1 MKLAFDTGG
10 TFTDFA
16 MADDDGTIL
25 LHKVLSTPDA
35 PARAVLQG
43 VDELLAKVAAKK
55 GANPGTKP
63 AARQALQILGATT
76 VVTNAVLERR
86 GVATA
91 FITTEGFRDML
102 RIRTEGRYDL
112 YDLRIQYPDPLV
124 PRDLCFGV
132 VERIAADGSV
142 VTALDEDGVR
152 KIGRTLTERGVQS
165 VAVCLLHAYKYPQ
178 HEQRIATLLAE
189 AAPQISVSLS
199 SVVCP
204 EVREYDRASTTVANA
219 YTRPMMVGHVGHLER
234 ELLARGI
241 ESQLLWMTSSGGV
254 VPSSAAAK
262 TPVRLIESG
271 PAAGAVAA
279 ADYAKQAGE
288 HSVLSFDMGGTTAK
302 LCLIPNGEPMIAN
315 ELEVARHER
324 FRKGSGFPLKIQ
336 SIHMI
341 EIGAGGGSIAAK
353 TKLGLLAVGPRS
365 AAAAPG
371 PACYGRGGTEATVTD
386 ADLLLGYLNENS
398 FLGGDFSLDRPA
410 AYAAMTR
417 LGNEL
422 GITPERASWGIHDM
436 VNESMAE
443 AASMQATDSGVDP
456 RALPLIA
463 FGGAG
468 PVHAYGVA
476 RKLGIRKVICP
487 LGAGVTSAI
496 GLLGAPVAA
505 DLSTSLPMRLS
516 AWNPS
521 AVKVVKASLAAQGRE
536 VVLASKVPADRIGF
550 SYTVD
555 MRHVG
560 QGYEISVALPDL
572 DPADPAF
579 LAELTARFHANYVAL
594 YGRAVTGTDA
604 EVITWR
610 IRASGPKGEVSLAGL
625 RGEAGAVRDPRKGTR
640 RVFFSELGKFVDTPV
655 YDHYALLPGV
665 PVEGPA
671 IIEQRESTVVMGPNA
686 SASLDAQHNLIMILS

>member
-16 MADDDGTIL
+16 MTDDDGSIL

-43 VDELLAKVAAKK
+43 VDELLAKVRAKNAGK
-55 GANPGTKP
+55 ANRSGT
-63 AARQALQILGATT
+63 LQILGATT

-86 GVATA
+86 GVNTA
-91 FITTEGFRDML
+91 FITTDGFQDML

-112 YDLRIQYPDPLV
+112 YDLRIQYPEPLV

-132 VERIAADGSV
+132 VERIAADGTV
-142 VTALDEDGVR
+142 ITALDEESVR
-152 KIGRTLTERGVQS
+152 AIGRTLVERKVES
-165 VAVCLLHAYKYPQ
+165 VAVCLLHAYKYAQ
-178 HEQRIATLLAE
+178 HERRVAELLAE
-189 AAPQISVSLS
+189 VAPKMSVSLS
-199 SVVCP
+199 STVCP

-219 YTRPMMVGHVGHLER
+219 YTRPMMVGHVSHLER
-234 ELLARGI
+234 ELSQRGI
-241 ESQLLWMTSSGGV
+241 DGQLLWMTSSGGV
-254 VPSSAAAK
+254 VPSSAASR

-279 ADYAKQAGE
+279 ADYARQAGE
-288 HSVLSFDMGGTTAK
+288 QSVLSFDMGGTTAK
-302 LCLIPNGEPMIAN
+302 LCLIPNGQPMVAN
-315 ELEVARHER
+315 ELEVARHAR

-341 EIGAGGGSIAAK
+341 EIGAGGGSIAARN
-353 TKLGLLAVGPRS
+353 KLGLLGVGPRS

-386 ADLLLGYLNENS
+386 ADLLLGYLHEKS
-398 FLGGDFSLDRPA
+398 FLGGDFALDRPA
-410 AYAAMTR
+410 AEAAMAR
-417 LGNEL
+417 LAQEL
-422 GITPERASWGIHDM
+422 GITVERCAWGIHDM

-516 AWNPS
+516 AWDPEAVN
-521 AVKVVKASLAAQGRE
+521 AVKATLQAQGRE
-536 VVLASKVPADRIGF
+536 VVLASQVPADRIGF

-560 QGYEISVALPDL
+560 QGYEISVALPEL

-579 LAELTARFHANYVAL
+579 LPELMSRFHTNYVAL
-594 YGRAVTGTDA
+594 YGRAVAGTDA

-640 RVFFSELGKFVDTPV
+640 PVFFSELGKYFETPV

-665 PVEGPA
+665 PVVGPA

-686 SASLDAQHNLIMILS
+686 SASLDAQHNLIMLLS

>member
-16 MADDDGTIL
+16 MTEDDGTIL

-43 VDELLAKVAAKK
+43 VDELLAKVRARDGGKAKSN
-55 GANPGTKP
+55 G
-63 AARQALQILGATT
+63 QLQILGATT

-86 GVATA
+86 GVHTA
-91 FITTEGFRDML
+91 FITTDGFQDML

-124 PRDLCFGV
+124 SRELCFGV
-132 VERIAADGSV
+132 EERIAADGTV
-142 VTALDEDGVR
+142 IKALDEDGVR
-152 KIGRTLTERGVQS
+152 TIARVLLDKKVES
-165 VAVCLLHAYKYPQ
+165 VAVCLLHAYKYAQ
-178 HEQRIATLLAE
+178 HERRVAEILAE
-189 AAPQISVSLS
+189 VAPGISVSLS
-199 SVVCP
+199 STVCP
-204 EVREYDRASTTVANA
+204 EVREYDRASTTVVNA
-219 YTRPMMVGHVGHLER
+219 YTRPMMVGHVNHLER
-234 ELLARGI
+234 ELSQRGV
-241 ESQLLWMTSSGGV
+241 EGQLLWMTSSGGV
-254 VPSSAAAK
+254 VPSSSASR

-279 ADYAKQAGE
+279 ADYARQAGE
-288 HSVLSFDMGGTTAK
+288 SSVLSFDMGGTTAK
-302 LCLIPNGEPMIAN
+302 LCLIPNGQPMVAN
-315 ELEVARHER
+315 DLEVARHER

-341 EIGAGGGSIAAK
+341 EIGAGGGSIAARN
-353 TKLGLLAVGPRS
+353 KLGLLGVGPRS

-371 PACYGRGGTEATVTD
+371 PACYGRGGTEPTVTD

-398 FLGGDFSLDRPA
+398 FLGGDFALDKPA
-410 AYAAMTR
+410 AESAMAR
-417 LGNEL
+417 LAKEL
-422 GITPERASWGIHDM
+422 GISLERCAWGIHDM

-505 DLSTSLPMRLS
+505 DLSASLPMRIS

-521 AVKVVKASLAAQGRE
+521 AVNVVKATLADQGRE
-536 VVLASKVPADRIGF
+536 VVLASKVPVDHISY

-560 QGYEISVALPDL
+560 QGYEISVPLPEL
-572 DPADPAF
+572 DPADPKF
-579 LAELTARFHANYVAL
+579 VEELLARFHANYVAL
-594 YGRAVTGTDA
+594 YGRAVSGTDA

-610 IRASGPKGEVSLAGL
+610 VRASGPKAPVSLASL
-625 RGEAGAVRDPRKGTR
+625 RGESNVARDARKGTR
-640 RVFFSELGKFVDTPV
+640 PVFFPELGKYVDTPV
-655 YDHYALLPGV
+655 YDHYALVPGV

-686 SASLDAQHNLIMILS
+686 SASLDAQHNLIMLLS

>member
-16 MADDDGTIL
+16 MTEDDGTIL

-43 VDELLAKVAAKK
+43 VDELLAKVRVRDGGKAK
-55 GANPGTKP
+55 GNG
-63 AARQALQILGATT
+63 QLQILGATT

-86 GVATA
+86 GVHTA
-91 FITTEGFRDML
+91 FITTDGFQDML

-112 YDLRIQYPDPLV
+112 YDLRIQYPEPLV
-124 PRDLCFGV
+124 SRELCFGV
-132 VERIAADGSV
+132 EERIAADGTV
-142 VTALDEDGVR
+142 IKALDEDGVR
-152 KIGRTLTERGVQS
+152 TIGRVLLDRKVES
-165 VAVCLLHAYKYPQ
+165 VAVCLLHAYKYAQ
-178 HEQRIATLLAE
+178 HERRIGEILAE
-189 AAPQISVSLS
+189 VAPGISVSLS
-199 SVVCP
+199 STVCP
-204 EVREYDRASTTVANA
+204 EVREYDRASTTVVNA
-219 YTRPMMVGHVGHLER
+219 YTRPMMVGHVNHLER
-234 ELLARGI
+234 ELSQRGV
-241 ESQLLWMTSSGGV
+241 EGQLLWMTSSGGV
-254 VPSSAAAK
+254 VPSSSASR

-279 ADYAKQAGE
+279 ADYARQAGE
-288 HSVLSFDMGGTTAK
+288 SSVLSFDMGGTTAK
-302 LCLIPNGEPMIAN
+302 LCLIPNGQPMVAN
-315 ELEVARHER
+315 DLEVARHER

-341 EIGAGGGSIAAK
+341 EIGAGGGSIAARN
-353 TKLGLLAVGPRS
+353 KLGLLGVGPRS

-371 PACYGRGGTEATVTD
+371 PACYGRGGTEPTVTD

-398 FLGGDFSLDRPA
+398 FLGGDFALDKPA
-410 AYAAMTR
+410 AESAMAR
-417 LGNEL
+417 LAKEL
-422 GITPERASWGIHDM
+422 GISLERCAWGIHDM

-505 DLSTSLPMRLS
+505 DLSASLPMRIS

-521 AVKVVKASLAAQGRE
+521 AVNVVKATLADQGRE
-536 VVLASKVPADRIGF
+536 VVLASKVPVDHI
-550 SYTVD
+550 SYTYTVD

-560 QGYEISVALPDL
+560 QGYEISVPLPEL
-572 DPADPAF
+572 DPADPKF
-579 LAELTARFHANYVAL
+579 VEELLARFHANYVAL
-594 YGRAVTGTDA
+594 YGRAVSGTDA

-610 IRASGPKGEVSLAGL
+610 VRASGPKAPVSLASL
-625 RGEAGAVRDPRKGTR
+625 RGGSDVARDARKGTR
-640 RVFFSELGKFVDTPV
+640 PVFFSELGKYVDTPV
-655 YDHYALLPGV
+655 YDHYALVPGV

-686 SASLDAQHNLIMILS
+686 SASLDAQHNLIMLLS

>member
-16 MADDDGTIL
+16 FSDDDGSIL

-43 VDELLAKVAAKK
+43 VDELLTKVRGGKTAR
-55 GANPGTKP
+55 PGEGP
-63 AARQALQILGATT
+63 LQILGATT
-76 VVTNAVLERR
+76 VVTNAVLERK
-86 GVATA
+86 GVDTA
-91 FITTEGFRDML
+91 FITTDGFQDML

-124 PRDLCFGV
+124 PRERCFGA
-132 VERIAADGSV
+132 VERISAFGEVMTPLDEGSV
-142 VTALDEDGVR
+142 RRIAARLVELGIR
-152 KIGRTLTERGVQS
+152 S

-178 HEQRIATLLAE
+178 HEQRIAQLLAE
-189 AAPQISVSLS
+189 HAPGVSVSLS
-199 SVVCP
+199 SSVCP

-219 YTRPMMVGHVGHLER
+219 YTRPMMVQHVDHLER
-234 ELLARGI
+234 ELGARGV

-254 VPSSAAAK
+254 VPSSSAAR

-279 ADYAKQAGE
+279 AEYARTAGE
-288 HSVLSFDMGGTTAK
+288 RSVLSFDMGGTTAK
-302 LCLIPNGEPMIAN
+302 LCLIPDGQPQIAN

-341 EIGAGGGSIAAK
+341 EIGAGGGSIASR
-353 TKLGLLAVGPRS
+353 TKLGTLQVGPRS

-371 PACYGRGGTEATVTD
+371 PACYGRGGTEPTVTD
-386 ADLLLGYLNENS
+386 ADLLLGYLDEKS
-398 FLGGDFSLDRPA
+398 FLGGDFALDRPA
-410 AYAAMTR
+410 AKTAMAR
-417 LGNEL
+417 LADQL
-422 GITPERASWGIHDM
+422 GIGIERCAFGIHDM

-443 AASMQATDSGVDP
+443 AAAMQATDSGVDP

-487 LGAGVTSAI
+487 LGAGVTSAV

-505 DLSTSLPMRLS
+505 DLSSSLPM
-516 AWNPS
+516 
-521 AVKVVKASLAAQGRE
+521 AVPRWDAAVVQGVLDSLATQGRD
-536 VVLASKVPADRIGF
+536 VVLASGVRNEDIRF

-560 QGYEISVALPDL
+560 QGHEISVSLPEGNPGEPGFL
-572 DPADPAF
+572 DR
-579 LAELTARFHANYVAL
+579 LLQRFHDAYIKL
-594 YGRAVTGTDA
+594 YGRNVSGTDA

-610 IRASGPKGEVSLAGL
+610 IRASGPKGVVSVSSM
-625 RGEAGAVRDPRKGTR
+625 RGESKAVRNPRKGSR
-640 RVFFSELGKFVDTPV
+640 PVFFAEQGQFVDTPV
-655 YDHYALLPGV
+655 YDHYALAPGV
-665 PVEGPA
+665 AVQGPA
-671 IIEQRESTVVMGPNA
+671 IIEQRESTVVVGPKA
-686 SASLDAQHNLIMILS
+686 SASLDAQFNLIMLLD

>member
-16 MADDDGTIL
+16 MTQDDGTIL

-43 VDELLAKVAAKK
+43 VDELLAKVRARDGGKAK
-55 GANPGTKP
+55 GNG
-63 AARQALQILGATT
+63 QLQILGATT

-86 GVATA
+86 GVHTA
-91 FITTEGFRDML
+91 FITTDGFQDML

-112 YDLRIQYPDPLV
+112 YDLRIQYPEPLV
-124 PRDLCFGV
+124 SRELCFGV
-132 VERIAADGSV
+132 EERIAADGTV
-142 VTALDEDGVR
+142 IKALDEDGVR
-152 KIGRTLTERGVQS
+152 TIARVLLDREVES
-165 VAVCLLHAYKYPQ
+165 VAVCLLHAYKYAQ
-178 HEQRIATLLAE
+178 HERRIGEILAE
-189 AAPQISVSLS
+189 IAPGISVSLS
-199 SVVCP
+199 STVCP
-204 EVREYDRASTTVANA
+204 EVREYDRASTTVVNA
-219 YTRPMMVGHVGHLER
+219 YTRPMMVGHVNHLER
-234 ELLARGI
+234 ELSQRGV
-241 ESQLLWMTSSGGV
+241 EGQLLWMTSSGGV
-254 VPSSAAAK
+254 VPSSSASR

-279 ADYAKQAGE
+279 ADYARQAGE
-288 HSVLSFDMGGTTAK
+288 SSVLSFDMGGTTAK
-302 LCLIPNGEPMIAN
+302 LCLIPNGQPMVAN
-315 ELEVARHER
+315 DLEVARHER

-341 EIGAGGGSIAAK
+341 EIGAGGGSIAARN
-353 TKLGLLAVGPRS
+353 KLGLLGVGPRS

-371 PACYGRGGTEATVTD
+371 PACYGRGGTEPTVTD

-398 FLGGDFSLDRPA
+398 FLGGDFALDKPA
-410 AYAAMTR
+410 AESAMAR
-417 LGNEL
+417 LAKEL
-422 GITPERASWGIHDM
+422 GISLERCAWGIHDM

-505 DLSTSLPMRLS
+505 DLSASLPMRIS

-521 AVKVVKASLAAQGRE
+521 AVNVVKATLADQGRE
-536 VVLASKVPADRIGF
+536 VVLASKVPVDHISY

-560 QGYEISVALPDL
+560 QGYEISVPLPEL
-572 DPADPAF
+572 DPADPKF
-579 LAELTARFHANYVAL
+579 VEELLARFHANYVAL
-594 YGRAVTGTDA
+594 YGRAVSGTDA

-610 IRASGPKGEVSLAGL
+610 VRASGPKAPVSLASL
-625 RGEAGAVRDPRKGTR
+625 RSESNVARDARKGTR
-640 RVFFSELGKFVDTPV
+640 PVFFSELGKYVDTPV
-655 YDHYALLPGV
+655 YDHYALVPGV

-686 SASLDAQHNLIMILS
+686 SASLDAQHNLIMLLS

>member
-16 MADDDGTIL
+16 MTDDDGGIL

-43 VDELLAKVAAKK
+43 VDELLAKVR
-55 GANPGTKP
+55 ANNAGKADTSGT
-63 AARQALQILGATT
+63 LQILGATT

-86 GVATA
+86 GVNTA
-91 FITTEGFRDML
+91 FITTDGFQDML

-112 YDLRIQYPDPLV
+112 YDLRIQYPEPLV
-124 PRDLCFGV
+124 SRELCFGV
-132 VERIAADGSV
+132 VERIAADGTV
-142 VTALDEDGVR
+142 ITALDEESVR
-152 KIGRTLTERGVQS
+152 AIGRTLVERKVDS
-165 VAVCLLHAYKYPQ
+165 VAVCLLHAYKYAQ
-178 HEQRIATLLAE
+178 HERRVAELLAE
-189 AAPQISVSLS
+189 VAPKLSVSLS
-199 SVVCP
+199 STVCP

-219 YTRPMMVGHVGHLER
+219 YTRPMMVGHVSHLER
-234 ELLARGI
+234 ELSQRGI
-241 ESQLLWMTSSGGV
+241 DGQLLWMTSSGGV
-254 VPSSAAAK
+254 VPSSAASR

-279 ADYAKQAGE
+279 ADYARRAGE
-288 HSVLSFDMGGTTAK
+288 PSVLSFDMGGTTAK
-302 LCLIPNGEPMIAN
+302 LCLIPNGQPMVAN
-315 ELEVARHER
+315 ELEVARHAR

-341 EIGAGGGSIAAK
+341 EIGAGGGSIAARNR
-353 TKLGLLAVGPRS
+353 LGLLGVGPRS

-371 PACYGRGGTEATVTD
+371 PACYGRGGTEPTVTD
-386 ADLLLGYLNENS
+386 ADLLLGYLDEKS
-398 FLGGDFSLDRPA
+398 FLGGDFALDRA
-410 AYAAMTR
+410 AAQAAVAR
-417 LGNEL
+417 LAKEL
-422 GITPERASWGIHDM
+422 DITLERCAWGIHDM

-516 AWNPS
+516 AWDPK
-521 AVKVVKASLAAQGRE
+521 AVNEVKATLEAQGRE
-536 VVLASKVPADRIGF
+536 VVLASQVPADRIGF

-560 QGYEISVALPDL
+560 QGYEISVPLPEL

-579 LAELTARFHANYVAL
+579 LKELLARFHANYVAL

-610 IRASGPKGEVSLAGL
+610 IRASGPKHEVSLAGL

-640 RVFFSELGKFVDTPV
+640 PVFFSELGKYVETPV
-655 YDHYALLPGV
+655 YDQYALLPGV

-686 SASLDAQHNLIMILS
+686 TASLDAEHNLIMLLS

>member
-16 MADDDGTIL
+16 MTDDDGTIL

-43 VDELLAKVAAKK
+43 VDELLAKVHEKNGGKATER
-55 GANPGTKP
+55 G
-63 AARQALQILGATT
+63 RLQILGATT

-86 GVATA
+86 GVSTA
-91 FITTEGFRDML
+91 FITTNGFQDML

-112 YDLRIQYPDPLV
+112 YDLRIRYPDPLV
-124 PRDLCFGV
+124 TRDLCFGV
-132 VERIAADGSV
+132 DERIAADGTV
-142 VTALDEDGVR
+142 IKALDEDGVR
-152 KIGRTLTERGVQS
+152 SIARALLKRDVES

-178 HEQRIATLLAE
+178 HERRVAELIAE
-189 AAPQISVSLS
+189 VAPKISVSLS
-199 SVVCP
+199 SAVCP
-204 EVREYDRASTTVANA
+204 EVREYDRASTTVVNA
-219 YTRPMMVGHVGHLER
+219 YTRPMMVGHVNHLER
-234 ELLARGI
+234 ELSQRGV
-241 ESQLLWMTSSGGV
+241 EGQLLWMTSSGGV
-254 VPSSAAAK
+254 VPSSSASR
-262 TPVRLIESG
+262 TPVRMIESG

-279 ADYAKQAGE
+279 ADYARQSGE
-288 HSVLSFDMGGTTAK
+288 DSVLSFDMGGTTAK
-302 LCLIPNGEPMIAN
+302 LCLIPNGEPMVAN
-315 ELEVARHER
+315 DLEVARHER

-341 EIGAGGGSIAAK
+341 EIGAGGGSIAARN
-353 TKLGLLAVGPRS
+353 KLGLLSVGPRS

-371 PACYGRGGTEATVTD
+371 PACYGRGGTEPTVTD
-386 ADLLLGYLNENS
+386 ADLLLGYLNEKS
-398 FLGGDFSLDRPA
+398 FLGGDFALDKPA
-410 AYAAMTR
+410 AEAAMER
-417 LGNEL
+417 LAKQL
-422 GITPERASWGIHDM
+422 GITKERCAWGVHDM

-487 LGAGVTSAI
+487 IGAGVTSAI

-505 DLSTSLPMRLS
+505 DLSTSLPMRIS

-521 AVKVVKASLAAQGRE
+521 AVNVVKAHLAEQGRE
-536 VVLASKVPADRIGF
+536 VVLASKVPADQIRF
-550 SYTVD
+550 TYTVD

-560 QGYEISVALPDL
+560 QGYEISVALPEL
-572 DPADPAF
+572 APADPAF
-579 LAELTARFHANYVAL
+579 VKELMDRFHANYVAL
-594 YGRAVTGTDA
+594 YGRAVSGTDA

-610 IRASGPKGEVSLAGL
+610 IRASGPRSAVSLATL
-625 RGEAGAVRDPRKGTR
+625 RGEAGAVRDPLKGTR
-640 RVFFSELGKFVDTPV
+640 PVFFAELGNYVDTPV
-655 YDHYALLPGV
+655 YDHYALVPGV
-665 PVEGPA
+665 TVEGPA

-686 SASLDAQHNLIMILS
+686 SASLDERHNLIMLLN